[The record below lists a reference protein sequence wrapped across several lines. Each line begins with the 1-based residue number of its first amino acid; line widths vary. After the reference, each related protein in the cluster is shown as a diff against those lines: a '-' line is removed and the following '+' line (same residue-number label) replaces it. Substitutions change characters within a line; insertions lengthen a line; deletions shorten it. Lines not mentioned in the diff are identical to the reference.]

1 MVMKEGKRLQI
12 WATER
17 GLNEQISDRNGLVS
31 NIVEELGEWLEA
43 WKNGDEHGK
52 IDSLADIVVFAK
64 VEMIKLGYSPDK
76 VLKETIK
83 EISSREGEWS
93 TKDNKW
99 RKYET
104 IEAKAKWY
112 KASYKN
118 CGL

>member
-1 MVMKEGKRLQI
+1 
-12 WATER
+12 
-17 GLNEQISDRNGLVS
+17 
-31 NIVEELGEWLEA
+31 
-43 WKNGDEHGK
+43 
-52 IDSLADIVVFAK
+52 
-64 VEMIKLGYSPDK
+64 MIKLRYNPDK
-76 VLKETIK
+76 VLRETIK